1 MPFSEM
7 IKLKF
12 LKLCRIKSIRSIKI
26 FFSLILKFIII
37 ITFLKKD
44 NMEQDIARVKNEK
57 KKKKKGE

>member
-44 NMEQDIARVKNEK
+44 NMAQDIARVKNEK